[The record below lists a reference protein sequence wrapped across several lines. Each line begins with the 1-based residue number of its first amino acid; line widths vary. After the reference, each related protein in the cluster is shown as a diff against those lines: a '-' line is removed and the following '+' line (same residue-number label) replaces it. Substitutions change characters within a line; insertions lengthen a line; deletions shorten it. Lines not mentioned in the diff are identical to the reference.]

1 MPNNQELIVIKQ
13 LPIIEEQLKTLSE
26 EIDKKVT
33 DATALVCTEETI
45 KQVKTTR
52 ADLNKQFAELEEKRK
67 FVKNQVMNP
76 YQKFEEIYK
85 ECVSDKFKKA
95 DQDLKKKID
104 AVENEVKQNKEK
116 ELKEYFDEY
125 KTFKN
130 IDFINFEQANI
141 KVGLSDSKLSL
152 HKQAQTFVDKVVDDL
167 NLINTQDHKAEIL
180 VEYKQ
185 NLNVSQ
191 AITMVTNRFKAIEEE
206 KKKQLEKAQG
216 AEEENIRKQTE
227 ATKQA
232 LDNFKTSEVLQAP
245 KAEQMAEE
253 ILILK
258 FMVRGTRTKLKALK
272 EFLENG
278 GYDYE

>member
-1 MPNNQELIVIKQ
+1 M
-13 LPIIEEQLKTLSE
+13 
-26 EIDKKVT
+26 
-33 DATALVCTEETI
+33 
-45 KQVKTTR
+45 
-52 ADLNKQFAELEEKRK
+52 
-67 FVKNQVMNP
+67 
-76 YQKFEEIYK
+76 
-85 ECVSDKFKKA
+85 
-95 DQDLKKKID
+95 
-104 AVENEVKQNKEK
+104 
-116 ELKEYFDEY
+116 
-125 KTFKN
+125 
-130 IDFINFEQANI
+130 
-141 KVGLSDSKLSL
+141 
-152 HKQAQTFVDKVVDDL
+152 DKVVDDL